1 MTVLVL
7 ASSSTSRA
15 TLLAKAGVPFEI
27 VPAHVDEETVKE
39 SLLADGASFAA
50 VADALAELK
59 AVRVSQRLPEAL
71 VLGGD
76 LVIGAR
82 GRLISKC
89 ETLADARALLLS
101 LRGGQHELYSA
112 AVLAKGGAPIWRHVA
127 PVRLWMRDFSEAL
140 VDAYIARHGESLLHG
155 VGCYR
160 IEDDGLQFFDRID
173 GDYFSIVGLPLL
185 ALLAPLR
192 EHGVLAP

>member
-7 ASSSTSRA
+7 ASSSASRA
-15 TLLAKAGVPFEI
+15 ALLTKAGVPFEI

-59 AVRVSQRLPEAL
+59 AVRVSLRLPEAL

-76 LVIGAR
+76 LVIGSR

-89 ETLADARALLLS
+89 ATLAEARALLLS

-112 AVLAKGGAPIWRHVA
+112 VVLAKGGAPIWRHVA
-127 PVRLWMRDFSEAL
+127 PVTLWMRDFSEAR

-160 IEDDGLQFFDRID
+160 IEDDGLQFFSRID

-185 ALLAPLR
+185 AVLAPLR